1 MKPRRSLDHPGDEF
15 RQTRMRAQGLD
26 TGIITRQFTLR
37 QRRVDLVVA
46 NLVQAHHRATLAAFQ
61 LGHKVMQALAHLGRD
76 RALAKRANWV
86 FRQFDL
92 ILLLAAGKRMTRA
105 GQKARGV

>member
-1 MKPRRSLDHPGDEF
+1 MKSRRALRHPGDEF
-15 RQTRMRAQGLD
+15 RQTRMRAQRLD
-26 TGIITRQFTLR
+26 SGITARQFTFR

-46 NLVQAHHRATLAAFQ
+46 NLVQAHHRASLASLQ
-61 LGHKVMQALAHLGRD
+61 LGDKVMQALAHLRRD

-92 ILLLAAGKRMTRA
+92 ILLLPAGKRMTRA

>member
-1 MKPRRSLDHPGDEF
+1 MKPRRPLRHPGDEF

-26 TGIITRQFTLR
+26 TGIIARQFTFR
-37 QRRVDLVVA
+37 QRRVNLVVA